1 MTTPWRPAT
10 EAEAAS
16 DFWLFTEWLRAT
28 GRALNIEALP
38 PADLAAAVD
47 RYVSVGDPARAAAI
61 RRDLLRR
68 ARPATD
74 AP

>member
-28 GRALNIEALP
+28 GQAASIEAMA
-38 PADLAAAVD
+38 PADLAAAVE
-47 RYVSVGDPARAAAI
+47 RYVSVGDPARGLQI
-61 RRDLLRR
+61 RRELLKR
-68 ARPATD
+68 ATD